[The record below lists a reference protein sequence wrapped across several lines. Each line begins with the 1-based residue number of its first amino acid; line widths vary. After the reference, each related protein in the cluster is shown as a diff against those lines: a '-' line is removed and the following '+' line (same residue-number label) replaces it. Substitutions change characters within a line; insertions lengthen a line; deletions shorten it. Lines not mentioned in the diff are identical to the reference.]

1 MDTLSEI
8 TSHIGATTTTTDP
21 SEIWIS
27 DLTGLFH
34 MMNFVFTKRNFFAA
48 IDIFCVD
55 LFMQSHTILLLE
67 SDAVILHLGKREKN
81 VWQEKVRNLVL
92 PDFLFFH
99 HSLNINYVK
108 VTITTHLFWALNTS
122 F

>member
-1 MDTLSEI
+1 MFVENLLIYKPNKNGHFVRNNISYKC
-8 TSHIGATTTTTDP
+8 SCSATTDP

-27 DLTGLFH
+27 DMTVIFH

-67 SDAVILHLGKREKN
+67 SDAVILHLGKREKI
-81 VWQEKVRNLVL
+81 V
-92 PDFLFFH
+92 
-99 HSLNINYVK
+99 
-108 VTITTHLFWALNTS
+108 
-122 F
+122 